1 MIIKDLGTEDYS
13 TCWQRMLD
21 FTLSRD
27 KATPDEIWMVE
38 HPPVFTLGEA
48 ASTAD
53 LLQNSDIPVVRTDR
67 GGQVTYHGPGQLVV
81 YFMVNLKQQRLT
93 VTDFLACV
101 NRVLL
106 HYVRGKNINAE
117 MNEDAPGIYVSSNIL
132 DASLDPVVKPR
143 DDMRPGDGACANSV
157 IPRLD
162 RGIQEKCAPHP
173 SSAKICSVG
182 FRIKN
187 GCTYHGIALN
197 VAMDLTPFTFINP
210 CGISAQVMTQL
221 ADFVPSITINQVK
234 KELSTLIETTWL

>member
-53 LLQNSDIPVVRTDR
+53 ILQNSNIPVVRTDR

-93 VTDFLACV
+93 VTDFLARV

-117 MNEDAPGIYVSSNIL
+117 MNENAPGIYVSSNMPGAAL
-132 DASLDPVVKPR
+132 DSVVKPR
-143 DDMRPGDGACANSV
+143 DDMRSGEGSP
-157 IPRLD
+157 
-162 RGIQEKCAPHP
+162 
-173 SSAKICSVG
+173 AKICSVG

-197 VAMDLTPFTFINP
+197 VSMDLTPFTFINP
-210 CGISAQVMTQL
+210 CGVSAQLMTQL
-221 ADFVPSITINQVK
+221 ADFVPLIMIGQVK
-234 KELSTLIETTWL
+234 KELSTLIETTEL